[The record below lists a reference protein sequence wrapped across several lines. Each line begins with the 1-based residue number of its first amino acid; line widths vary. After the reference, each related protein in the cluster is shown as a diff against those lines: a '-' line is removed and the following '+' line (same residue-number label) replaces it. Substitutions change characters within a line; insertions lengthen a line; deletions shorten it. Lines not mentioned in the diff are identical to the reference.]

1 MDYTA
6 NMLEEKIRIGAATLR
21 TVALL
26 ILPQLEDPCREPVC
40 PVQKGAPRFI

>member
-1 MDYTA
+1 MDCIA
-6 NMLEEKIRIGAATLR
+6 NMLEEKIRIGAATLP

-26 ILPQLEDPCREPVC
+26 ILLQIEDPCREPVY